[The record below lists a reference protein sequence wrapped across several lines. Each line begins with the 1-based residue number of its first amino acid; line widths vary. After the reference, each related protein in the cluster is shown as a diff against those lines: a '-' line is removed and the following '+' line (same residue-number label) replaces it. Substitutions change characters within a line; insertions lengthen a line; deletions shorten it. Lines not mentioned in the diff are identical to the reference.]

1 MFRRRSTAT
10 AKPTKNHNGFQDG
23 PSSARAEPTSNVTS
37 KKSRGLLLP
46 IPTITFIRGRKDS
59 KTKGDK
65 RLWKKVSFR
74 LAGAATIAS
83 KKINTSTKKYSRS
96 GQSFNSSFNEYEEPC
111 EDGME
116 YFDAEH
122 MVFRNTCTCP
132 NYFSDGTV
140 GGTNLLSK
148 GDPGNINA
156 TETCDL
162 KELQFNIFQ
171 CYLPIAE
178 KASMKSLSTSN
189 HDSRTPQKNNG
200 ESEADN
206 SSACLFRLHENES
219 SSEDHCVLHDHSRSD
234 TVCGH
239 FMIWS
244 ILVAWATAEALYTRG
259 NVCMSNGTQPDFQ
272 YEDGSS
278 YSFEMEA
285 SEAQFEVSKG
295 SLADNNKDEISTIQ
309 SHEDDDEV
317 SIPSLSTELSWSN
330 SKSPGKSQFV
340 INDNGESN
348 LENVVE
354 VTISLGAFAALLGSP
369 SSLIHRYGS
378 EKRRRCAIQQ
388 LWDDSQDMLSL
399 SSDEDAA
406 NENDSVPAKYYI
418 KTQYPAHQG
427 GLVSNEMNAGSNQI
441 DISDSVISL
450 SALMTLSGAPH
461 PEAAR
466 KQLGN
471 QNQAHYLRSLRFKN
485 ANSHPSEFDID
496 MISFSSE
503 DLLSHLGTVQVEDVD
518 DDSIPSLDLDFDP
531 APVGKVC
538 LESIELLNVT
548 ATLKTPR
555 TDDLSGSV
563 VILNSITPTSTS
575 PDSKW
580 RTDESCKK
588 GDDSSSD
595 EMIVAGGSTRV
606 NDTAS
611 LLQLNDNDHIRN
623 SVNEDTASLPT
634 LRISRDQDVVVKFPH
649 DDNEVASIDMHCNP
663 HIMAEA
669 DNSQNSA
676 LLGSS
681 SLCSMSS
688 KNAEKKNRKFP
699 LPDLSSNDVSNGVLS
714 LSFDEDSSIE
724 SDSEHLKGSESNQ
737 RAITDPAIAWSES
750 TALLCTAAAESVL
763 KPLVHQNTFTRIL
776 LKEGIDL
783 SRCENDID
791 IFSLPLTDSYNF
803 VDTVQIQE
811 PDDDTC
817 SIPSLD
823 ADCKPVQLQHV
834 DDVMCNGSALP
845 QVKSITGKDDCTR
858 SAVKPSPVPLE
869 SPSPATKMIH
879 NVEAY
884 LLGHVPVAGTSEE
897 NIDDILSFSFT
908 GNSSDETRCANS
920 PKYIGGQ
927 NAIRID
933 GTSRN
938 SHQNVMVLSML
949 DDESVPS
956 LSSGSWDDDDL
967 ENSLTSYKAMSRVK
981 SNGELSLSKVK
992 EKDVTMSVLACGVLA
1007 AVVK

>member
-74 LAGAATIAS
+74 IAGASAIIS
-83 KKINTSTKKYSRS
+83 KKKNTPTKKYSRS

-171 CYLPIAE
+171 CYLPNAE
-178 KASMKSLSTSN
+178 NASIKSLSTSN
-189 HDSRTPQKNNG
+189 HDSRTPRKNNG
-200 ESEADN
+200 KCEADN

-244 ILVAWATAEALYTRG
+244 ILVAWATAEALYIRG
-259 NVCMSNGTQPDFQ
+259 NVCMSSGTQPDFQ
-272 YEDGSS
+272 NEDGSS
-278 YSFEMEA
+278 YGFEIEA
-285 SEAQFEVSKG
+285 PKAQIELSEG
-295 SLADNNKDEISTIQ
+295 SLACGNKDEISTVQ
-309 SHEDDDEV
+309 SHEDDEM

-450 SALMTLSGAPH
+450 SALMTLLGAPH
-461 PEAAR
+461 HEAVR

-471 QNQAHYLRSLRFKN
+471 QTQTHYSRSLRFKN

-496 MISFSSE
+496 TISLSSE
-503 DLLSHLGTVQVEDVD
+503 DLISHLGTVQVEDVD
-518 DDSIPSLDLDFDP
+518 DDSIQSLDPEFDP
-531 APVGKVC
+531 APVGNVGF
-538 LESIELLNVT
+538 ESIEINMT
-548 ATLKTPR
+548 APPKTPK
-555 TDDLSGSV
+555 TDDRSGSV
-563 VILNSITPTSTS
+563 PISSS
-575 PDSKW
+575 PYCKW
-580 RTDESCKK
+580 RTVESCKN
-588 GDDSSSD
+588 GEDSNSN
-595 EMIVAGGSTRV
+595 EMIAAVGSTRV
-606 NDTAS
+606 NDTVS
-611 LLQLNDNDHIRN
+611 LLQVKDNNHIRD
-623 SVNEDTASLPT
+623 SFDEDTMRLPT
-634 LRISRDQDVVVKFPH
+634 LRISTDQEVVVKFPH
-649 DDNEVASIDMHCNP
+649 DDNEVAKIDMHCNP
-663 HIMAEA
+663 DILAEV
-669 DNSQNSA
+669 DELQNA
-676 LLGSS
+676 TLLGSS
-681 SLCSMSS
+681 SLCSISS
-688 KNAEKKNRKFP
+688 KNAEKKNRKFS
-699 LPDLSSNDVSNGVLS
+699 LPNLSSNDVSDSVLS
-714 LSFDEDSSIE
+714 LSFNEDSSIE

-750 TALLCTAAAESVL
+750 TALFCTAAPESFH
-763 KPLVHQNTFTRIL
+763 KPLVQQNTLSARNL
-776 LKEGIDL
+776 LKEEINLSRYEIDIDL
-783 SRCENDID
+783 V
-791 IFSLPLTDSYNF
+791 SLPPTDSYNY
-803 VDTVQIQE
+803 VDKAQIQE

-823 ADCKPVQLQHV
+823 ADCKPVPLQHV
-834 DDVMCNGSALP
+834 DDVMCNGSALL
-845 QVKSITGKDDCTR
+845 QVKCKTGKDDCAR

-869 SPSPATKMIH
+869 STSPETKMIH
-879 NVEAY
+879 KVVSN
-884 LLGHVPVAGTSEE
+884 LMGHVPVAGTSEE
-897 NIDDILSFSFT
+897 NNDDILSFSFT

-967 ENSLTSYKAMSRVK
+967 ENSLTPYKALSRVK

>member
-171 CYLPIAE
+171 CYLPNAE
-178 KASMKSLSTSN
+178 NASIKSLSTSN
-189 HDSRTPQKNNG
+189 HDSRTPRKNNG
-200 ESEADN
+200 KCEADN

-244 ILVAWATAEALYTRG
+244 ILVAWATAEALYIRG
-259 NVCMSNGTQPDFQ
+259 NVCMSSGTQPDFQ
-272 YEDGSS
+272 NEDGSS
-278 YSFEMEA
+278 YGFEIEA
-285 SEAQFEVSKG
+285 PKAQIELSEG
-295 SLADNNKDEISTIQ
+295 SLACGNKDEISTVQ
-309 SHEDDDEV
+309 SHEDDEM

-406 NENDSVPAKYYI
+406 NEKDSVPSKYYI
-418 KTQYPAHQG
+418 KTHYPAHQG

-450 SALMTLSGAPH
+450 SALMTLLGAPH
-461 PEAAR
+461 HEAVR

-471 QNQAHYLRSLRFKN
+471 QTQTHYSRSLRFKN

-496 MISFSSE
+496 TISLSSE
-503 DLLSHLGTVQVEDVD
+503 DLISHLGTVQVEDVD

-649 DDNEVASIDMHCNP
+649 DDNEVAKIDMHCNP
-663 HIMAEA
+663 DILAEV
-669 DNSQNSA
+669 DELQNA
-676 LLGSS
+676 TLLGSS
-681 SLCSMSS
+681 SLCSISS
-688 KNAEKKNRKFP
+688 KNAEKKNRKFS
-699 LPDLSSNDVSNGVLS
+699 LPNLSSNDVSDSVLS
-714 LSFDEDSSIE
+714 LSFNEDSSIE

-750 TALLCTAAAESVL
+750 TALFCTAAPESFH
-763 KPLVHQNTFTRIL
+763 KPLVQQNTLSARNL
-776 LKEGIDL
+776 LKEEINLSRYEIDIDL
-783 SRCENDID
+783 V
-791 IFSLPLTDSYNF
+791 SLPPTDSYNY
-803 VDTVQIQE
+803 VDKAQIQE

-823 ADCKPVQLQHV
+823 ADCKPVPLQHV
-834 DDVMCNGSALP
+834 DDVMCNGSALL
-845 QVKSITGKDDCTR
+845 QVKCKTGKDDCAR

-869 SPSPATKMIH
+869 STSPETKMIH
-879 NVEAY
+879 KVVSN
-884 LLGHVPVAGTSEE
+884 LMGHVPVAGTSEE
-897 NIDDILSFSFT
+897 NNDDILSFSFT

-967 ENSLTSYKAMSRVK
+967 ENSLTPYKALSRVK

>member
-518 DDSIPSLDLDFDP
+518 DDSIQSLDPEFDP
-531 APVGKVC
+531 APVGNVGF
-538 LESIELLNVT
+538 ESIEINMT
-548 ATLKTPR
+548 APPKTPK
-555 TDDLSGSV
+555 TDDRSGSV
-563 VILNSITPTSTS
+563 PISSS
-575 PDSKW
+575 PYCKW
-580 RTDESCKK
+580 RTVESCKN
-588 GDDSSSD
+588 GEDSNSN
-595 EMIVAGGSTRV
+595 EMIAAVGSTRV
-606 NDTAS
+606 NDTVS
-611 LLQLNDNDHIRN
+611 LLQVKDNNHIRD
-623 SVNEDTASLPT
+623 SFDEDTMRLPT
-634 LRISRDQDVVVKFPH
+634 LRISTDQEVVVKFPH
-649 DDNEVASIDMHCNP
+649 DDNEVAKIDMHCNP
-663 HIMAEA
+663 DILAEV
-669 DNSQNSA
+669 DELQNA
-676 LLGSS
+676 TLLGSS

-688 KNAEKKNRKFP
+688 KNAEKKNRKFS
-699 LPDLSSNDVSNGVLS
+699 LPNLSSNDVSDSVLS
-714 LSFDEDSSIE
+714 LSFNEDSSIE

-750 TALLCTAAAESVL
+750 TALFCTAAPESFH
-763 KPLVHQNTFTRIL
+763 KPLVQQNTLSARNL
-776 LKEGIDL
+776 LKEEINLSRYEIDIDL
-783 SRCENDID
+783 V
-791 IFSLPLTDSYNF
+791 SLPPTDSYNY
-803 VDTVQIQE
+803 VDKAQIQE

-823 ADCKPVQLQHV
+823 ADCKPVPLQHV

>member
-171 CYLPIAE
+171 CYLPNAE
-178 KASMKSLSTSN
+178 NASIKSLSTSN
-189 HDSRTPQKNNG
+189 HDSRTPRKNNG
-200 ESEADN
+200 KCEADN

-317 SIPSLSTELSWSN
+317 SIPSLSTEPSWSN
-330 SKSPGKSQFV
+330 SRSPEKSQVV
-340 INDNGESN
+340 ISDNGESN

-485 ANSHPSEFDID
+485 ANSNPSEFDID

-518 DDSIPSLDLDFDP
+518 DDSIQSLDPEFDP
-531 APVGKVC
+531 APVGNVGF
-538 LESIELLNVT
+538 ESIEINMT
-548 ATLKTPR
+548 APPKTPK
-555 TDDLSGSV
+555 TDDRSGSV
-563 VILNSITPTSTS
+563 PISSS
-575 PDSKW
+575 PYCKW
-580 RTDESCKK
+580 RTVESCKN
-588 GDDSSSD
+588 GEDSNSN
-595 EMIVAGGSTRV
+595 EMIAAVGSTRV
-606 NDTAS
+606 NDTVS
-611 LLQLNDNDHIRN
+611 LLQVKDNNHIRD
-623 SVNEDTASLPT
+623 SFDEDTMRLPT
-634 LRISRDQDVVVKFPH
+634 LRISTDQEVVVKFPH
-649 DDNEVASIDMHCNP
+649 DDNEVAKIDMHCNP
-663 HIMAEA
+663 DILAEV
-669 DNSQNSA
+669 DELQNA
-676 LLGSS
+676 TLLGSS
-681 SLCSMSS
+681 SLCSISS

-908 GNSSDETRCANS
+908 GNSSDETRCAHS
-920 PKYIGGQ
+920 PKHIGGQ

-933 GTSRN
+933 GTSRI
-938 SHQNVMVLSML
+938 SHQNVMELSML

-981 SNGELSLSKVK
+981 SNGELSLSKVN